1 MTKLLVSSLC
11 GDLAEGPTQELCLQP
26 IVVVEPP
33 APGDSKLVQNYQ
45 KKNKFVLSLMQK
57 NIL

>member
-26 IVVVEPP
+26 IVVVEPRTRRLK
-33 APGDSKLVQNYQ
+33 ACTKLPE
-45 KKNKFVLSLMQK
+45 KE
-57 NIL
+57 